1 MRYLIILLAALSLAS
16 CKDLDIK
23 KVEYHTSTMMG
34 KTILSVTQDSVI
46 VTFNGR
52 GEPTYFAREAKDA
65 EWTAVLKSIMD
76 VDLDKIADLE
86 APSNRRANDVVGYAK
101 FIVVGRDKSHIS
113 GSFDAKN
120 PNAVLMPLMEEI
132 NKIEEENKK

>member
-1 MRYLIILLAALSLAS
+1 MRYLIIFLAAISLSS

-52 GEPTYFAREAKDA
+52 GEPTYFARTTKDS
-65 EWTAVLKSIMD
+65 EWTGVLKSVID
-76 VDLDKIADLE
+76 LDLDKIADLE
-86 APSNRRANDVVGYAK
+86 APSNRRATDVVAHAK
-101 FIVVGRDKSHIS
+101 FIVVGKDKSYTS
-113 GSFDAKN
+113 GTFDAKN
-120 PNAVLMPLMEEI
+120 PNAVLMPLMDEI
-132 NKIEEENKK
+132 TQIEEENKK